1 MSTPDPAAGD
11 WCQCGNPNRGGA
23 HAAYRCGYDYRQ
35 TYAYATPGD
44 TAAVGDVETL
54 AEVIR
59 SGYWAAVQ
67 HGAASLYDEQARAVL
82 ASDWLRDL
90 LDIARR
96 EGGAEALRE
105 AADCLPA
112 LTEGV
117 DRAGTETWRAHDRD
131 VYSLA
136 IEESQA
142 ALRDRAAR
150 YGGAR

>member
-1 MSTPDPAAGD
+1 MSEQTAEIAYHPDPEVNAETTEQTIEAEREFIAVRLCTSHQMVSPTRIPCAA
-11 WCQCGNPNRGGA
+11 C
-23 HAAYRCGYDYRQ
+23 
-35 TYAYATPGD
+35 TSEVD
-44 TAAVGDVETL
+44 TLVDA
-54 AEVIR
+54 
-59 SGYWAAVQ
+59 
-67 HGAASLYDEQARAVL
+67 
-82 ASDWLRDL
+82 
-90 LDIARR
+90 ARR